1 MKRQILNLTIISLSF
16 VMLLSLASAKEATG
30 NLVGGTE
37 DCCQYYYCSVSSAA
51 CSIIHTG
58 CGGNGEGIAY
68 STGANN
74 YEYSS
79 ETYNPCT
86 GSSSCEGANM
96 TDYTCTSC

>member
-1 MKRQILNLTIISLSF
+1 MKRKILNLTIISFSF

-30 NLVGGTE
+30 NLVGGG
-37 DCCQYYYCSVSSAA
+37 CCNLNYCSVSSAA

-58 CGGNGEGIAY
+58 CGGNGEGLAT
-68 STGANN
+68 SSGGSN
-74 YEYSS
+74 YESSS

-86 GSSSCEGANM
+86 GSSSCEEANM